1 MNREQL
7 QHHENQLNE
16 GYDKLCRDDI
26 VESDEVNSERVREAT
41 ACGQF
46 LKSMGEPEHVL
57 CVDKLFDHWTEDD
70 ACFAAGTM
78 WFGEYEIK
86 YIGCTWMFENLK
98 RSVEICIYPSL
109 IEGLKTTEKLVNQG
123 IG

>member
-1 MNREQL
+1 MEYTQN
-7 QHHENQLNE
+7 HENQLNA
-16 GYDKLCRDDI
+16 GYDKLCRDDLP
-26 VESDEVNSERVREAT
+26 ESVSHESVLEAT

-57 CVDKLFDHWTEDD
+57 CVDKLFDHWDEDN

-86 YIGCTWMFENLK
+86 YIGCTWMFENLYQN
-98 RSVEICIYPSL
+98 IQPCMYPSL
-109 IEGLKTTEKLVNQG
+109 IEGLKTTEKLVSQG
-123 IG
+123 VG